1 MKNNKAIL
9 GVLVLAI
16 VVMGA
21 ALLRTNSSLQK
32 AQTLDA
38 TKGEMKTQSL
48 EDAVKNAGGK
58 IYDLDKEQQTVV
70 LESYAKIREVAE
82 GVSGTTTNE
91 VLIYL
96 CGGTPDQPVPRVVTS
111 TGPLNIRGCTS
122 IHGTVAF

>member
-38 TKGEMKTQSL
+38 TKGDMKTQSL
-48 EDAVKNAGGK
+48 EDVVKSAGGK
-58 IYDLDKEQQTVV
+58 VYDLDKEKQSVV
-70 LESYAKIREVAE
+70 LEAYAKIVDTAREVT
-82 GVSGTTTNE
+82 GQTSNE
-91 VLIYL
+91 TIVYL
-96 CGGTPDQPVPRVVTS
+96 CGLNQEPPIPRIVTS
-111 TGPLNIRGCTS
+111 GQPLDVTGCVS
-122 IHGTVAF
+122 INGTVAF